1 MTKPANDLGEAELQR
16 AEWAE
21 LIDLLKKPRSV
32 VGQTPARVVHQEN
45 KLRVLRYTPRPEGIS
60 HKTPIVIVPSL
71 INRNYVL
78 DLLPGKS
85 FVAFLVEQGHD
96 VYMIDW
102 GTPSAEDRHLDFDVY
117 CDRYISRAIRAAR
130 RHSGA
135 LRVHLL
141 GYCLGGTLTSIY
153 AAAYPER
160 VATLTALAAPIDF
173 HDGGLLSAWT
183 LTKTFDLPGLVKA
196 FANVP
201 WPLMQASFHMLR
213 PTLAISKL
221 ITLIDRR
228 ADAEFLRGF
237 FATEIWGNDNVSF
250 PGACYQRYI
259 QELYREN
266 RLVRGEFVLSGRAAR
281 LDSIA
286 CPTLVVTFRDDHI
299 VPWRGAAR
307 LHELISS
314 EDKDILQLPGGHVG
328 AVVSR
333 RARAGLWKQMSD
345 FWANREDRSVAA
357 PPVQPESREQTN

>member
-1 MTKPANDLGEAELQR
+1 MTEPANDRGEVGLQR

-21 LIDLLKKPRSV
+21 LIQLLRRPRSV
-32 VGQTPARVVHQEN
+32 VGQTPGSVVHREN
-45 KLRVLRYTPRPEGIS
+45 KLRVLRYRPRASGIA
-60 HKTPIVIVPSL
+60 HRTPIVIVPSL

-85 FVAFLVEQGHD
+85 FVEYLVEQGHD
-96 VYMIDW
+96 VYMMDW
-102 GTPSAEDRHLDFDVY
+102 GTPSAEDRYLDFEVY
-117 CDRYISRAIRAAR
+117 CDRYISRAIRQALR
-130 RHSGA
+130 YSGSD
-135 LRVHLL
+135 RVHLL

-183 LTKTFDLPGLVKA
+183 LTRSFDLPGLVKA

-221 ITLIDRR
+221 ITLVDRR

-237 FATEIWGNDNVSF
+237 LATEIWGNDNVSF

-259 QELYREN
+259 QDLYRDN
-266 RLVRGEFVLSGRAAR
+266 RLVRGEFVLGGRPAR
-281 LDSIA
+281 LEAIQ

-314 EDKDILQLPGGHVG
+314 RDKELLQLPGGHVG

-333 RARAGLWKQMSD
+333 RARDGLWRRMRD
-345 FWANREDRSVAA
+345 FWAQREADSVSA
-357 PPVQPESREQTN
+357 PPEQHQRHEEAN